1 MKITKKQV
9 EKIAGLARLGLTEK
23 QKAKFTREL
32 SSILEFVNKL
42 EEVKAD
48 KIEPTAQV
56 TDLENVRR
64 EDRAQKKIQSTID
77 KLLESVPK
85 IKDDH
90 VQVKTI
96 L

>member
-1 MKITKKQV
+1 MKITKQQV

-48 KIEPTAQV
+48 KVEPTAQV

-77 KLLESVPK
+77 KLLELAPK
-85 IKDDH
+85 TKDGH